1 MGSAALPFLFGV
13 LSGALGGLM
22 GIGGGIVLVPL
33 LVHGLRQTQHQAQGT
48 SLSFFIVTA
57 LVAAEPYVRADSIP
71 WSLVA
76 VLALGAVPGVIVG
89 ASLAKRI
96 SARNLK
102 AIFGVA
108 MLASAVRMLLAPP
121 LVSDG
126 AVWPGPLNA
135 LLGLGIG
142 TFAGLL
148 GVGGGI
154 LLVPVLVLAEGLG
167 QHSAQGVSLALIVPI
182 GIVGAV
188 SYWKHGH
195 AAPRLLPAL
204 FVGGAVGGWIG
215 ATGAHALRG
224 STLTRLFAILLV
236 VVAARMIFGRI
247 SAAASGAASPPGGT
261 P

>member
-76 VLALGAVPGVIVG
+76 VLALGAVPGVMIG
-89 ASLAKRI
+89 ASLAKRMP
-96 SARNLK
+96 AGRLK

-108 MLASAVRMLLAPP
+108 MLASAARMLLAPP
-121 LVSDG
+121 LASDG
-126 AVWPGPLNA
+126 TLWPAPLNA

-167 QHSAQGVSLALIVPI
+167 QHAAQGVSLALIVPI
-182 GIVGAV
+182 GIAGAL

-195 AAPRLLPAL
+195 AASRLLPAL
-204 FVGGAVGGWIG
+204 FAGGALGGWIG

-224 STLTRLFAILLV
+224 PTLTRLFAILLV
-236 VVAARMIFGRI
+236 VVAARMIFGRVT
-247 SAAASGAASPPGGT
+247 AAATAPASPPGGH

>member
-1 MGSAALPFLFGV
+1 MRSAALPFLFGV

-48 SLSFFIVTA
+48 SLSFFIATA

-76 VLALGAVPGVIVG
+76 VLALGAVPGVMLG

-96 SARNLK
+96 TARNLK
-102 AIFGVA
+102 GLFGVA
-108 MLASAVRMLLAPP
+108 MLASAARMLLAPP
-121 LVSDG
+121 LASDG
-126 AVWPGPLNA
+126 TVWAAPWNA
-135 LLGLGIG
+135 LLGFGVG

-167 QHSAQGVSLALIVPI
+167 QHAAQGVSLALIVPI
-182 GIVGAV
+182 GVVGAL

-204 FVGGAVGGWIG
+204 FVGGALGGWIG

-224 STLTRLFAILLV
+224 PTLTRLFAILLV
-236 VVAARMIFGRI
+236 VVAARMIFGRV
-247 SAAASGAASPPGGT
+247 SAAAPGAASPPGGT